1 MSQPTMTD
9 VQGVFLPSYKTNTT
23 AEALQR
29 GCMGMR
35 TKVQSLAISFVD
47 LHHAGSSGPVDYDP
61 GRAAFKDWGGQFQS
75 LGLHGDVKRINRH
88 TAEISTPCDDA
99 QASYVFTPSGKTSSR
114 LHSRALLRQS
124 NLKMQSNP
132 ELQPEVFQ
140 HRLPQTSLII
150 LCASSQWK
158 MSN

>member
-1 MSQPTMTD
+1 
-9 VQGVFLPSYKTNTT
+9 
-23 AEALQR
+23 
-29 GCMGMR
+29 MR

-88 TAEISTPCDDA
+88 TLEISTPCDDA

-140 HRLPQTSLII
+140 QVATDVLNYA
-150 LCASSQWK
+150 LCFFPIE
-158 MSN
+158 NVE